1 MLGLLLTAQTWICWE
16 REKRQKG
23 MENVCFGKERNLRG
37 FKAVDTKDAEKAAEM
52 VTGRPVVLE
61 TLAKVP
67 RGQDLTH

>member
-1 MLGLLLTAQTWICWE
+1 
-16 REKRQKG
+16 

-67 RGQDLTH
+67 QGQDLTH

>member
-1 MLGLLLTAQTWICWE
+1 
-16 REKRQKG
+16 

-37 FKAVDTKDAEKAAEM
+37 FKVVDTKDAEKAAEM
-52 VTGRPVVLE
+52 VTGRPAVLG